1 MKNKYCIFIGII
13 VILFVPFVINYLVTR
28 NRLWEYSIAGE
39 PKDWMNFWV
48 SYISSLAS
56 LAMVFITWLTL
67 KQMRSQW
74 ESEKNPHIVLSIG
87 IAQKCCFLKIYNVG
101 ILPAYNVK
109 LFINDSFV
117 QLLPN
122 NEAKDCINAMKIPFF
137 IDGRS
142 TKYVLIGAGTDLEK
156 AFKNKD
162 IELVIY
168 GNYCN
173 DKPIE
178 PFKCNVKELV
188 GKKFARIT
196 DDLTHAVE
204 GLEKS
209 VSSARSDTNYM
220 TLQKSLDS
228 IAKSL
233 EQIKNDIKVS

>member
-13 VILFVPFVINYLVTR
+13 VILFVPLVINYLVTR

-87 IAQKCCFLKIYNVG
+87 IAQKCFFLKIYNTG
-101 ILPAYNVK
+101 ILPAYNVR
-109 LFINDSFV
+109 LSINQDFINNISEDV
-117 QLLPN
+117 
-122 NEAKDCINAMKIPFF
+122 ARDCINVMTEPFF
-137 IDGRS
+137 VDGRT
-142 TKYVLIGAGTDLEK
+142 TKYVYIGSGDSLTDSLKGKSIYITINGT
-156 AFKNKD
+156 
-162 IELVIY
+162 
-168 GNYCN
+168 YCN
-173 DKPIE
+173 DKSIDT
-178 PFKCNVKELV
+178 FSCNVSELV

-209 VSSARSDTNYM
+209 ISSANSCMNYM
-220 TLQKSLDS
+220 TIQKSLDS
-228 IAKSL
+228 IANSL
-233 EQIKNDIKVS
+233 KQKKNDIKES